1 MGGPRGIQELCM
13 KTQLASTQ
21 ESSTRPFGD
30 ELQRIANSRFVDDTL
45 LDVDVPADFVEPRVG
60 GGS

>member
-1 MGGPRGIQELCM
+1 M